1 MGVGPVTDRTIQR
14 GPASVTFRIGS
25 RSRGRCA
32 RSVRAGGA
40 GRPRTG
46 VGEHGGAFVTRLRQV
61 LPLAAVL
68 VLTACQG
75 TSSTSQSPSGGSA
88 GPGASTPPTAPPSVA
103 NTEDALFGTNYK
115 AEDGA
120 DGGTILIG
128 DWQEAN
134 EFNPYYAGQVTEA
147 NVASAA
153 WSTLIVLTPDYK
165 YAPDL
170 AKDIPTL
177 SNGGV
182 KAPGDGGD
190 AMTVRWTLRDG
201 LKWSDGQALTCD
213 DFKYAWEWV
222 TDKDNVGV
230 VLAGFEDITAWDCP
244 SATEMVLHFGKV
256 YEGYLTLVTAP
267 LPRHYL
273 GSIPMKDQVAH
284 KGFRSDEIANVPT
297 SGAFKFES
305 VAAGS
310 ELRLVK
316 NPNYTSPFTGKP
328 AHLDHLVWKWYGDAD
343 AMIAGYKAGEV
354 DFATDLQDSDI
365 PKVTDLG
372 DQVSAIPALT
382 YEFLRPNWSDVG
394 DVDAAKGTG
403 GCSRNPT
410 VQDRGKGCPMADPA
424 MRQAVA
430 YAIDKNEI
438 YTRLLGGTVQVANT
452 LVTPDAWFFADQTP
466 ATFDPEKA
474 KSILDAAGWKDSDGD
489 GIREKGGLKAKIELC
504 TTTRQVRQDTLAL
517 IAGWLKDV
525 GIEGVPNPVDSTNIF
540 ASYNE
545 STVDT
550 PCALSRSNFDLAEHA
565 FSSSIDPLGNYF
577 NYHSSQFEP
586 VGVND
591 AQVKDTAIDAAL
603 DTVKDS
609 VDFKVIKDAM
619 AEFQKVYVEKTVEIP
634 LYYRKQVDLRSAKLG
649 NFFANPTQAGPT
661 WNIVDW
667 YLKG

>member
-1 MGVGPVTDRTIQR
+1 V
-14 GPASVTFRIGS
+14 
-25 RSRGRCA
+25 
-32 RSVRAGGA
+32 
-40 GRPRTG
+40 
-46 VGEHGGAFVTRLRQV
+46 
-61 LPLAAVL
+61 AALL
-68 VLTACQG
+68 VLSACQG
-75 TSSTSQSPSGGSA
+75 TATTTSTPGSSTGTTPSTAPGGSGPAASPSAFDS
-88 GPGASTPPTAPPSVA
+88 ST
-103 NTEDALFGTNYK
+103 LFGTNYK
-115 AEDGA
+115 PDPGT
-120 DGGTILIG
+120 DGGTIIIG
-128 DWQEAN
+128 DGQEAN
-134 EFNPYYAGQVTEA
+134 EFNPFYAGQVTEA

-153 WSTLIVLTPDYK
+153 WATLVVLTPDYK

-170 AKDIPTL
+170 ASDIPTL
-177 SNGGV
+177 DNGGV

-201 LKWSDGQALTCD
+201 LKWSDGEALTCD

-222 TDKDNVGV
+222 TDKENVGV

-244 SATEMVLHFGKV
+244 SDTEMVLHFGKV

-273 GSIPMKDQVAH
+273 SKIPMKDQVAH
-284 KGFRSDEIANVPT
+284 KGFRADEIANVPV

-310 ELRLVK
+310 ELRLVR
-316 NPNYTSPFTGKP
+316 NPNYTSFSTGKP
-328 AHLDHLVWKWYGDAD
+328 AHLDSVIWKWYGDAD
-343 AMIAGYKAGEV
+343 AMIAGYKSGEV

-372 DQVSAIPALT
+372 DQVSAIPSLT
-382 YEFLRPNWSDVG
+382 YEFLRPNWSDTK
-394 DVDAAKGTG
+394 DRDDAKGTG
-403 GCSRNPT
+403 GCSRNPA
-410 VQDRGKGCPMADPA
+410 VQDRGPGCPMADPA

-430 YAIDKNEI
+430 YAVDKNEI
-438 YTRLLGGTVQVANT
+438 NNRLLGGTVQVANT
-452 LVTPDAWFFADQTP
+452 LVTPDAWFYADQTP

-474 KSILDAAGWKDSDGD
+474 KSILDAAGWKDTDGD
-489 GIREKGGLKAKIELC
+489 GIREKDGLKAKIELC

-525 GIEGVPNPVDSTNIF
+525 GIEAVPNAVDSTNIF

-550 PCALSRSNFDLAEHA
+550 PCVLSRSNYDLAEHA

-591 AQVKDTAIDAAL
+591 AQVNDTDIDAAM
-603 DTVKDS
+603 DAVKDS

-619 AEFQKVYVEKTVEIP
+619 AEFQRIYVEKTVEIP
-634 LYYRKQVDLRSAKLG
+634 LYYRKQVDLHAPKLG
-649 NFFANPTQAGPT
+649 NFLANPTQNGPT
-661 WNIVDW
+661 WNVVDW
-667 YLKG
+667 FVTG